1 MITGIEGG
9 NKWKTV
15 FTLGSWEFPSQCTLC
30 QRGRVVYHRGGID
43 CFASVSFSLI
53 HRQSSP
59 IGGFCESYTLPV
71 LPRLSLDRH
80 QFPPS
85 LPSHDFGVAEQR
97 RWQFSRPLN
106 QLRRLQVIG
115 ADAGSVV
122 FFYPRRYVETLV
134 PRTRR
139 GFAWSTVSAFSFA
152 LRFLSLGFTQFYFDL
167 LFFSAQHP
175 SVLDRFSCE
184 ITYSWRGNI
193 SWLQQKGWCCESIAV
208 FMGCG
213 AWGMLII
220 AFASFCTAA
229 RAARHRSQISWE
241 SRWRLRRL
249 VVGAFREAKN
259 WWGQG

>member
-1 MITGIEGG
+1 ME
-9 NKWKTV
+9 
-15 FTLGSWEFPSQCTLC
+15 
-30 QRGRVVYHRGGID
+30 D
-43 CFASVSFSLI
+43 CFHARIVRISIAMYALPTGSSRVPSRRHRLFRVCIFLVNSSSIVSYRWILRKLHS
-53 HRQSSP
+53 
-59 IGGFCESYTLPV
+59 LPV

-184 ITYSWRGNI
+184 ITHS
-193 SWLQQKGWCCESIAV
+193 
-208 FMGCG
+208 
-213 AWGMLII
+213 
-220 AFASFCTAA
+220 
-229 RAARHRSQISWE
+229 
-241 SRWRLRRL
+241 
-249 VVGAFREAKN
+249 
-259 WWGQG
+259 